1 MGKVVIVTGASRGI
15 GAATAKLLGSSDYK
29 VCVNYLSDKN
39 AADSV
44 CASITDNGGVAFA
57 HKADVSDEAQ
67 VLEMFEYVREQWGEV
82 THLVNNVGVLFTKTE
97 LINVSAERFTKVL
110 NTNAVSYTH
119 LTLPTNREV

>member
-57 HKADVSDEAQ
+57 HKVKLY
-67 VLEMFEYVREQWGEV
+67 VL
-82 THLVNNVGVLFTKTE
+82 
-97 LINVSAERFTKVL
+97 VL
-110 NTNAVSYTH
+110 NLCQSRSFCFFLLLSVQIVLLMYRWNHSSC
-119 LTLPTNREV
+119 

>member
-44 CASITDNGGVAFA
+44 CASITD
-57 HKADVSDEAQ
+57 
-67 VLEMFEYVREQWGEV
+67 
-82 THLVNNVGVLFTKTE
+82 
-97 LINVSAERFTKVL
+97 
-110 NTNAVSYTH
+110 
-119 LTLPTNREV
+119 